1 VTFRLRNYSAAV
13 LFGAAALCQSAAWAQ
28 AQNPPPEVGMC
39 ITCHGSNGLSQL
51 PNAPHI
57 AGHPD
62 IYITEQLKA
71 YRSGKRQNEVMGVIA
86 KTLTDAQIEVAARW
100 YSGFKIKVQE

>member
-1 VTFRLRNYSAAV
+1 VKQGLFKRRAAV
-13 LFGAAALCQSAAWAQ
+13 LACAAALSHQAFAQ
-28 AQNPPPEVGMC
+28 GIAVPPEVGMC
-39 ITCHGSNGLSQL
+39 VTCHGTQGLSQL

-62 IYITEQLKA
+62 IYIAEQLKA

-86 KTLTDAQIEVAARW
+86 KTMTDAQIEAAAAW
-100 YSGFKIKVQE
+100 YSKFKVRVVD